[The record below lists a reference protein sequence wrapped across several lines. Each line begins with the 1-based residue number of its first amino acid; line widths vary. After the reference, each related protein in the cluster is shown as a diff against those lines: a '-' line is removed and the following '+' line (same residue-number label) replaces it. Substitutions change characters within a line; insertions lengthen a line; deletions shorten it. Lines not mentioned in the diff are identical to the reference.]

1 MKYVNTLAIVLIFGV
16 IIFAGIHRST
26 GITGRTNKTNQGG
39 CTCHSPEPDNSVNVQ
54 VSGPD
59 TLVKGQTAEYQI
71 TLSGGPAV
79 FGGFNV
85 ASAIG
90 VLSPVDNSA
99 QLLSSELT
107 HTSPKSF
114 SGGSVTWNFTLTAAD
129 QVYTDTLFSASNSV
143 NGDGFNSSLD
153 RWNFGQKFVVYVV
166 DQTTSIENEELIPNS
181 FMLKQNYPNPFN
193 PSTTISYRLKQ
204 RGYVK
209 LYVYD
214 IKGELV
220 SVLVNNNQEAGFY
233 EVEFT
238 TNNLLPT
245 TNNLASGIY
254 IYQIMIR
261 SENNIPVF
269 TDMKKMIFLK

>member
-193 PSTTISYRLKQ
+193 PSTKISWSSATSGHHTLKI
-204 RGYVK
+204 
-209 LYVYD
+209 YD
-214 IKGELV
+214 ITGNEVATLV
-220 SVLVNNNQEAGFY
+220 DEFMPAGNN
-233 EVEFT
+233 EVEFNA
-238 TNNLLPT
+238 NNFS
-245 TNNLASGIY
+245 SGVY
-254 IYQIMIR
+254 FYKLVAGNQT
-261 SENNIPVF
+261 E
-269 TDMKKMIFLK
+269 TKKMILMK

>member
-1 MKYVNTLAIVLIFGV
+1 MKYVNTLVIVLIFGV

-79 FGGFNV
+79 LGGFNV

-166 DQTTSIENEELIPNS
+166 DQTTSIENEELTPNS

-193 PSTTISYRLKQ
+193 PSTKISWSSTTSGHHTLKI
-204 RGYVK
+204 
-209 LYVYD
+209 YD
-214 IKGELV
+214 ITGNEVATLV
-220 SVLVNNNQEAGFY
+220 DEFMPAGNN
-233 EVEFT
+233 EVEF
-238 TNNLLPT
+238 N
-245 TNNLASGIY
+245 ASNFSSGVY
-254 IYQIMIR
+254 FYKLVAGNQT
-261 SENNIPVF
+261 E
-269 TDMKKMIFLK
+269 TKKMILMK